1 MTRNNLRD
9 HLTWLLANV
18 AVSAPN
24 APLLPPTRDTSS
36 QLSIRGPSLYPT
48 LPPVENNGASETE
61 SFTQSRSLN
70 RATSVTRVT
79 RAHGSTAAAAQSQE
93 GTKVEE
99 GRGSHTDDMGRLAA
113 AAASKR
119 NGLLVKQEQ
128 LLTPASTS
136 GVGRL
141 QQAYSVSLSNSRTTS
156 TGTRNSPSRSRS
168 FDKKPRIAAPPSDD
182 YEDDLEALDLTDN
195 PSSDSNPVGF
205 GDDVRLWTEDHA
217 SRPEPAQSQRGTK
230 RKSYEIAQPPTSP
243 DLIGDD
249 DEFPD
254 IFGIVPKDYATPK
267 STKKRRPET
276 PSSQRVGD
284 SKATA
289 SCRTGRGKVQPIS
302 RISEAFEESAEE
314 LQGKTEA
321 SSPQKSPT
329 KTKPKAIPVA
339 PKVPG
344 SPIEA
349 DDSMEVDF
357 DHATPPRPQPLR
369 ENQRDS
375 RVIQDSDDEFATPD
389 THNSSI
395 ISIPSTNDEE
405 DRKGRRRGSSAAIIA
420 PDTPSKTLSGTSPI
434 EDTTSGSFSQHGGTQ
449 QAEPSVIDMT
459 QGNDDRGSF
468 SQTPASSQALP
479 VLSQK
484 TKDELLKKF
493 LEMPSIIASRRT
505 SIEEKLQQNRE
516 AYRAALVNRQA
527 RAEQT
532 VNLKREKDQLMKQRL
547 ALDQLASEHQTY
559 RDLVA
564 RRDGFVS
571 QIMDKYDDPDEEE
584 NIAKM
589 EEALEGMETELA
601 RQETPLTESLLRAG
615 ISSVDIFTQ
624 HKTSTS
630 NTHQALPD
638 SSDFV
643 VQATQPVRHEQ
654 AWASSRGIA
663 PVSASARNSQVIKQT
678 QMPTQGDISFESSS
692 SLYPAQDRPPSRP
705 LVANSQRIVSR
716 ENIPRDTRVP
726 AAHSSEPTWD
736 EMEMDMMIDDDF
748 NEPATLRYSA
758 TTNNN
763 GRLSTSKSSA
773 RRAPTYGSD
782 SDYGDDVDML
792 EVAETFELHQSSL
805 ESTAPKRTRPAL
817 SPTSGN
823 TSVTSQTKTIEKRAA
838 SSSARSK
845 IPPELMKFP
854 WSPEVKR
861 ALKDRFRMS
870 GFRHNQ
876 LEAINAT
883 LAGKDAFILMPTGGG
898 KSLCYQLPAVIKTGK
913 TRGVTIVVSPLIS
926 LMQDQVHH
934 LQALHIPARVFNGE
948 CSAEERREI
957 IATLKG
963 PNPDH
968 YFQLLYVTPEMI
980 RNSSTFNTALSALY
994 RGNHL
999 ARLVIDEAHCVSQ
1012 WGHDFRPDYKEL
1024 GAFRQDF
1031 PRVPV
1036 MALTATATKNVMVDI
1051 KHNLGID
1058 QGEEFSQSFNRP
1070 NLFYEVRR
1078 KEKDTIAEIA
1088 DLINNS
1094 YKGQTGIVYTLSR
1107 KNAETTA
1114 QKLRDHGIA
1123 AHHYHASIPAE
1134 AKSKVQLEWQ
1144 RGRIKVVVATIA
1156 FGMGIDKPDVRFV
1169 IHQSMPKSLEG
1180 YYQETGRAGRD
1191 GKPSACY
1198 LYFSFGD
1205 VTQLRKMINDG
1216 EGNEQQKQRQ
1226 RNMLA
1231 AMTAFA
1237 DNQSDCRRVEILRYF
1252 GEDFNQAD
1260 CNKSCDNCQTGA
1272 TFDMKDFTD
1281 IAVAALHITRSS
1293 GQLTLN
1299 QCTELLMGLNR
1310 KKALESLGDDVAKEY
1325 LGIAKKNPKHEI
1337 HRVIDRL
1344 QAEGALAEKNVF
1356 QRSHRMAVQYFQIG
1370 RNANSFMTGRRKL
1383 VLTVQVKGNGG
1394 QASAPKGKKKTVA
1407 STTAPPST
1415 IVSSPMQARK
1425 TKAKGKGKA
1434 IATILSDDDDEFN
1447 DFDDDFEEMQ
1457 TAKRPQR
1464 RTPVGPPIRQDP
1476 KLAPLDD
1483 VHSALVEEFQ
1493 IQATSRAEKIQND
1506 KHLRQPIFSVQQL
1519 RDMALGWTTDLE
1531 AMKRIPNIEESK
1543 VEQYGRTFIP
1553 MVKRLQAR
1561 YKSIM
1566 GTEAD
1571 TPEPRH
1577 AMDTSVVDLVSS
1589 EDEEM
1594 GDSEDDGEDSR
1605 YFGGPSLP
1613 QEPSGERW
1621 QEELDEMMR
1630 GSQTASTSSRRRSAS
1645 GSAARGGKG
1654 SYSKGKRSYPRKSSG
1669 SYSRGSKSGGG
1680 GGGGVTKRGKRSSTG
1695 TSRSGGGGS
1704 GAFMSNR
1711 GGRSG
1716 GAGGAQQRI
1725 DLMPL

>member
-1 MTRNNLRD
+1 MARLGGSSRIAWPIDNRQTKTHNVTRDGQLDLTSTIRGTFSLQVHGGACGLCVQAGFMTRNNLRD

-18 AVSAPN
+18 ALSAPN
-24 APLLPPTRDTSS
+24 APLAPPARDTSS

-48 LPPVENNGASETE
+48 LPPVENNGASETDNF
-61 SFTQSRSLN
+61 SQAGSLN
-70 RATSVTRVT
+70 RATSVTRAT

-93 GTKVEE
+93 GLGVE
-99 GRGSHTDDMGRLAA
+99 GRRGSHTEDMGRLVT
-113 AAASKR
+113 ASASTSKKR
-119 NGLLVKQEQ
+119 GLLFNQEQ

-141 QQAYSVSLSNSRTTS
+141 QQAYSVSLSNSGTGI
-156 TGTRNSPSRSRS
+156 TGTRKSPPRSRL
-168 FDKKPRIAAPPSDD
+168 FDRRTETPAPPLND

-205 GDDVRLWTEDHA
+205 GDDVRLWTVGHA

-276 PSSQRVGD
+276 PMSQRIVD
-284 SKATA
+284 SKASA

-302 RISEAFEESAEE
+302 RISQAFEDTFGEI
-314 LQGKTEA
+314 QGKMDA
-321 SSPQKSPT
+321 PSPKKSPK
-329 KTKPKAIPVA
+329 KTKLKGIPVA

-349 DDSMEVDF
+349 DNAMEVDL
-357 DHATPPRPQPLR
+357 DLTTPQEPHTLR
-369 ENQRDS
+369 KTRRDN

-395 ISIPSTNDEE
+395 ISIPSTDDER
-405 DRKGRRRGSSAAIIA
+405 DRKGRRRESSTAIIA
-420 PDTPSKTLSGTSPI
+420 PDTPSKTHLHPSPV
-434 EDTTSGSFSQHGGTQ
+434 EQTTSGPSTQQGETQ
-449 QAEPSVIDMT
+449 QAEPSVTYTT

-479 VLSQK
+479 VLSQEAR
-484 TKDELLKKF
+484 DQLLKMF
-493 LEMPSIIASRRT
+493 LEMPSVAESRRA

-516 AYRAALVNRQA
+516 AYRAALVNRQT
-527 RAEQT
+527 RAEQSAS
-532 VNLKREKDQLMKQRL
+532 LKREKDQLMKQRL
-547 ALDQLASEHQTY
+547 ALDQVASAHQTY

-571 QIMDKYDDPDEEE
+571 QIMDKYDDLDEEE
-584 NIAKM
+584 SIA
-589 EEALEGMETELA
+589 EIEYALEGVETELA
-601 RQETPLTESLLRAG
+601 QQEAPLTESLLRAG

-624 HKTSTS
+624 HKPSTS
-630 NTHQALPD
+630 NTQQAPPGP
-638 SSDFV
+638 SDFV
-643 VQATQPVRHEQ
+643 VQATQPPRFEP

-678 QMPTQGDISFESSS
+678 QMPAQEDISFESISDF
-692 SLYPAQDRPPSRP
+692 YPLQDRPHSRP
-705 LVANSQRIVSR
+705 LIANSQRLASR
-716 ENIPRDTRVP
+716 ETLSRDSRVP
-726 AAHSSEPTWD
+726 AAHPSEPTWD
-736 EMEMDMMIDDDF
+736 EMEMEMMIDDEF
-748 NEPATLRYSA
+748 NEPAPLRHSVHS
-758 TTNNN
+758 NNN
-763 GRLSTSKSSA
+763 TGRLSPSGASSK
-773 RRAPTYGSD
+773 RAPTYASD

-792 EVAETFELHQSSL
+792 EVAATFELNQSSS

-817 SPTSGN
+817 STTSGN
-823 TSVTSQTKTIEKRAA
+823 TSSTSQTKTIDKKAV
-838 SSSARSK
+838 SSSARAR

-898 KSLCYQLPAVIKTGK
+898 KSLCYQLPAVIKSGK

-980 RNSSTFNTALSALY
+980 RNSSTFNTALSTLY

-1078 KEKDTIAEIA
+1078 KEKDTIVEIA
-1088 DLINNS
+1088 ELINGT
-1094 YKGQTGIVYTLSR
+1094 YEGQTGIVYTLSR

-1252 GEDFNQAD
+1252 GEKFDQANCD
-1260 CNKSCDNCQTGA
+1260 KSCDNCQTGA
-1272 TFDMKDFTD
+1272 TFDCKDFTD
-1281 IAVAALHITRSS
+1281 IAVAALQMTRSQR
-1293 GQLTLN
+1293 QLTLN

-1310 KKALESLGDDVAKEY
+1310 KKALESLDDDAKPY

-1356 QRSHRMAVQYFQIG
+1356 QRSQRMAVQYFQV
-1370 RNANSFMTGRRKL
+1370 R
-1383 VLTVQVKGNGG
+1383 
-1394 QASAPKGKKKTVA
+1394 
-1407 STTAPPST
+1407 
-1415 IVSSPMQARK
+1415 
-1425 TKAKGKGKA
+1425 
-1434 IATILSDDDDEFN
+1434 
-1447 DFDDDFEEMQ
+1447 
-1457 TAKRPQR
+1457 
-1464 RTPVGPPIRQDP
+1464 DP
-1476 KLAPLDD
+1476 A
-1483 VHSALVEEFQ
+1483 
-1493 IQATSRAEKIQND
+1493 
-1506 KHLRQPIFSVQQL
+1506 
-1519 RDMALGWTTDLE
+1519 
-1531 AMKRIPNIEESK
+1531 
-1543 VEQYGRTFIP
+1543 
-1553 MVKRLQAR
+1553 
-1561 YKSIM
+1561 
-1566 GTEAD
+1566 
-1571 TPEPRH
+1571 
-1577 AMDTSVVDLVSS
+1577 
-1589 EDEEM
+1589 
-1594 GDSEDDGEDSR
+1594 
-1605 YFGGPSLP
+1605 
-1613 QEPSGERW
+1613 
-1621 QEELDEMMR
+1621 
-1630 GSQTASTSSRRRSAS
+1630 
-1645 GSAARGGKG
+1645 
-1654 SYSKGKRSYPRKSSG
+1654 
-1669 SYSRGSKSGGG
+1669 
-1680 GGGGVTKRGKRSSTG
+1680 
-1695 TSRSGGGGS
+1695 
-1704 GAFMSNR
+1704 
-1711 GGRSG
+1711 
-1716 GAGGAQQRI
+1716 
-1725 DLMPL
+1725 